1 MTRTALFS
9 FFTAILVLSF
19 VVFTNMAFAAKD
31 KAPAQKTPT
40 VITEDNMA
48 EHIFSKDYKDWRLV
62 CNKAETQCRIFQR
75 LSLQKDEQLQTLLT
89 ASLGAVKDKKGIV
102 LTDMRLTSPIGV
114 VLPLG
119 MVFKVDEGEEVNV
132 NYHVCTPEGCLAEFV
147 LSDDGLKQLKK
158 GTTMSVAYQIAG
170 LPKPVNVGLS
180 LKGFTKA
187 HKELIK
193 RTAK

>member
-9 FFTAILVLSF
+9 LFTAILVLSF

-75 LSLQKDEQLQTLLT
+75 LSLQKDEQLQTLPLT
-89 ASLGAVKDKKGIV
+89 ILGCLPPSHHAIQGSWNHSQNDPSFLALFKRLHPFLLAWLI
-102 LTDMRLTSPIGV
+102 LALTS
-114 VLPLG
+114 
-119 MVFKVDEGEEVNV
+119 
-132 NYHVCTPEGCLAEFV
+132 
-147 LSDDGLKQLKK
+147 LSISTVQASAKDDQ
-158 GTTMSVAYQIAG
+158 Q
-170 LPKPVNVGLS
+170 
-180 LKGFTKA
+180 
-187 HKELIK
+187 K
-193 RTAK
+193 R